1 MFSMFVFACELVA
14 SKKMETIVD
23 GIIDTDVHMLSR
35 EITTPEKQI
44 GLAINSET
52 EHNKRQTTTT

>member
-52 EHNKRQTTTT
+52 ENNKRQTTTT